1 MDLSKVL
8 IDSMTSIDSLSALT
22 SRSKAT
28 PTQVKNTIM
37 SAVPGLLGAME
48 ANTATEEGAR
58 DLLGAL
64 SQHTN
69 SGSMRSQLAGA
80 DLVDGDKIL
89 SKILGEYKTDFLSQV
104 STYAGADFN
113 QTRTILS
120 CIAPGMLSSVAAA
133 NNVYNEPGA
142 RSGVDASYPGGT
154 TRSEAAVPYGTN
166 YQTVSPAA
174 QAQAQAESAVSQ
186 LKSIVGD
193 VLLDEDDKQILEGL
207 KGKSLLENLKN
218 IIL

>member
-104 STYAGADFN
+104 STYHDYGGNHAEYLTSYSGDNMIHSLLFPTQSN
-113 QTRTILS
+113 Y
-120 CIAPGMLSSVAAA
+120 LSSGYMSSLGCIRITRENAAF
-133 NNVYNEPGA
+133 VYYNCPG
-142 RSGVDASYPGGT
+142 ST
-154 TRSEAAVPYGTN
+154 F
-166 YQTVSPAA
+166 
-174 QAQAQAESAVSQ
+174 
-186 LKSIVGD
+186 
-193 VLLDEDDKQILEGL
+193 
-207 KGKSLLENLKN
+207 
-218 IIL
+218 IIR